1 MKSIVVGT
9 DLSSRAGAAVAVAAE
24 EARLRDA
31 VLHVVSVVPR
41 PTAGVD
47 AMIPT
52 GVVYELADSTKAIE
66 EQLAGE
72 VDRLRQQ
79 GLRVELHVC
88 SGSAADM
95 LCKVAQTVEA
105 DLIVVGNRRMQG
117 GSRVLGS
124 VANRVAHHAPCSVLI
139 SRTGD

>member
-9 DLSSRAGAAVAVAAE
+9 DLSPRAGAAVAVAAE

-31 VLHVVSVVPR
+31 VLHVVSVVPH
-41 PTAGVD
+41 PATGMD
-47 AMIPT
+47 AMAPAS
-52 GVVYELADSTKAIE
+52 VVFDLQDSTKAVE
-66 EQLAGE
+66 EQVAGE

-105 DLIVVGNRRMQG
+105 DLIVVGNRRMKG
-117 GSRVLGS
+117 ASRVLGS

-139 SRTGD
+139 TRTGD

>member
-24 EARLRDA
+24 EAELRGA

-41 PTAGVD
+41 PTAGIDPMMPSGMVH
-47 AMIPT
+47 
-52 GVVYELADSTKAIE
+52 ELADSTKAVE
-66 EQLAGE
+66 AQLAGE
-72 VDRLRQQ
+72 VDRLRRQ

-88 SGSAADM
+88 PGSAADM
-95 LCKVAQTVEA
+95 LCRVAETVDA

-117 GSRVLGS
+117 KARVLGS
-124 VANRVAHHAPCSVLI
+124 VASRVAHHAPCSVLI
-139 SRTGD
+139 ARTGD

>member
-41 PTAGVD
+41 PTAGLD
-47 AMIPT
+47 AMVPS
-52 GVVYELADSTKAIE
+52 GVVFDVADSTKAVE
-66 EQLAGE
+66 EQAAGE

-95 LCKVAQTVEA
+95 LCKVAETVEA

-117 GSRVLGS
+117 ASRALGS

-139 SRTGD
+139 VRTD

>member
-24 EARLRDA
+24 EAQLRGA

-41 PTAGVD
+41 PTAGMD
-47 AMIPT
+47 PMIPT

-66 EQLAGE
+66 QQLSGE

-88 SGSAADM
+88 SGAAADM
-95 LCKVAQTVEA
+95 LCKVAETVEA

-139 SRTGD
+139 TRTGD